1 MNKSL
6 PYFVKDARHKKLAS
20 KFMVSEKCH
29 LKLKR
34 IKHKR
39 GFYVKEM

>member
-6 PYFVKDARHKKLAS
+6 PNFVLEAIYKKLAS

-34 IKHKR
+34 IKLIR